1 LKKFRFTLQK
11 LLDIREAKENE
22 IKNELMKVLALQNK
36 ERILQD
42 ELRTKIIRY
51 ENQYSNN
58 IKKGQFQPDQMMSI
72 LRYTDVARKAILEAE
87 RRIESFQPEVVR
99 VREKLVAASRD
110 KKIVEKLK
118 ERKYEE
124 FEYEFNKEIAKEN
137 DDMNQKLYHRK
148 LMS

>member
-1 LKKFRFTLQK
+1 MKKFKFKLQR
-11 LLDIREAKENE
+11 LLDMREAKETE

-42 ELRTKIIRY
+42 ELKTKISRY
-51 ENQYSNN
+51 ENQYSER
-58 IKKGQFQPDQMMSI
+58 IKKGQFQADQMMSI
-72 LRYTDVARKAILEAE
+72 MRYTDIARKAIVEAE
-87 RRIESFQPEVVR
+87 IRIESYQPEVDR

-118 ERKYEE
+118 ERKHDE

-137 DDMNQKLYHRK
+137 DDMNQKLYQRK
-148 LMS
+148 LM

>member
-1 LKKFRFTLQK
+1 MKKFRFTLQK
-11 LLDIREAKENE
+11 LLDIREVKEKE

-42 ELRTKIIRY
+42 ELRSKISRY
-51 ENQYSNN
+51 ENQYSDI
-58 IKKGQFQPDQMMSI
+58 IKKGQFQPDHMMSI

-87 RRIESFQPEVVR
+87 IRIESYQPEVDR
-99 VREKLVAASRD
+99 IREKLVAASRD

-118 ERKYEE
+118 ERKLEE

-137 DDMNQKLYHRK
+137 DDMNQKLYHRR
-148 LMS
+148 LM

>member
-1 LKKFRFTLQK
+1 MKKFRFTLQK

-87 RRIESFQPEVVR
+87 RRIESFQPEVDR